1 MFNLDLKEYFL
12 NRCAGMQTPAAP
24 FLLSMPNFSYYL
36 IYFFSPL
43 HSCNGFSFRSVP
55 SCTLPLFSE
64 LQKSTVLKATTW
76 TSRSVSRE
84 EQRLLSWGLR
94 LEVLGLESRPASS
107 WPRHYADL
115 SHAAPSGRVC
125 HNHQCSH
132 YNTSLV
138 PLESNGPHTVSFLKA
153 IKPS

>member
-84 EQRLLSWGLR
+84 EQRLLFWGLR
-94 LEVLGLESRPASS
+94 FWG
-107 WPRHYADL
+107 L
-115 SHAAPSGRVC
+115 SHDLLHPDLVTMLISAMLLQVEGFATTISAATTIHP
-125 HNHQCSH
+125 
-132 YNTSLV
+132 
-138 PLESNGPHTVSFLKA
+138 
-153 IKPS
+153 